1 MTRGRILTLL
11 AFLLVLVVSNV
22 TYFRNYGYPR
32 GSVFDESYYVADAQK
47 YLHGVFFMQDHPPLG
62 KLLVAAGE
70 ALFRVN
76 DEADDALFVSTPVAH
91 DPPESLSFLGY
102 RFFPALLAW
111 WAAPIF
117 FVVFLTLTGRRRL
130 ALLLSAFYLFDN
142 ALIVHVRTAMLDGPM
157 IFFAAAAILI
167 FVLLDARPE
176 RAARFGWAALFGVT
190 LGLLAATKEPA
201 MILGGLAPFAAWRL
215 RPRWRA
221 AAGFLVVAFVAS
233 AIAYAA
239 VWDVHFAIARRVN
252 PALPNGGYFEASPA
266 VRAALDEG
274 RTGSIGMLPAELR
287 NLWSYEA
294 GVNRGIPALDMCSA
308 TENGSPPYYW
318 PLGGRA
324 INYRMETGDGHTFRY
339 AYLQS
344 NPVVWWLGL
353 AALLA
358 GTGLVLASPWVP
370 RLRAWPHRELVA
382 AFAALYWIYMIGLS
396 LLPRVLYLYSYFLPL
411 LFTFVIAGALV
422 ADAAALLGA
431 WWTVGRRTAVLTG
444 VAAAIV
450 AAYVFFAPL
459 TYFQPLSEKQFARRA
474 LVGIWDLTCG
484 SCGRREPPLGCRP
497 SP

>member
-1 MTRGRILTLL
+1 
-11 AFLLVLVVSNV
+11 
-22 TYFRNYGYPR
+22 
-32 GSVFDESYYVADAQK
+32 
-47 YLHGVFFMQDHPPLG
+47 MQDHPPLG

-176 RAARFGWAALFGVT
+176 RAARLGWAALFGVT

-221 AAGFLVVAFVAS
+221 AAAFLGIVLAAS
-233 AIAYAA
+233 AAAYTG
-239 VWDVHFAIARRVN
+239 VWEAHFAIARRVN

-287 NLWSYEA
+287 NIWTYEA

-339 AYLQS
+339 AYLQA
-344 NPVVWWLGL
+344 NPVVWWLGFL
-353 AALLA
+353 AVVT

-370 RLRAWPHRELVA
+370 RLRAWPHRDLVA
-382 AFAALYWIYMIGLS
+382 AFAALYLD
-396 LLPRVLYLYSYFLPL
+396 LHDRAEPDAPRALPL
-411 LFTFVIAGALV
+411 LLLPATPLHVRHRGRAGRGCREPGGRVVDPRPAHGRALRRDRRHRRRVRVLLAADVLPAAVRGTVREAGARGDLGSDV
-422 ADAAALLGA
+422 RVVRKARAATRVPALALNG
-431 WWTVGRRTAVLTG
+431 
-444 VAAAIV
+444 I
-450 AAYVFFAPL
+450 
-459 TYFQPLSEKQFARRA
+459 ARRKA
-474 LVGIWDLTCG
+474 DVHVRRSTTSSGRCCRSPCMIPCRTSG
-484 SCGRREPPLGCRP
+484 SR
-497 SP
+497 